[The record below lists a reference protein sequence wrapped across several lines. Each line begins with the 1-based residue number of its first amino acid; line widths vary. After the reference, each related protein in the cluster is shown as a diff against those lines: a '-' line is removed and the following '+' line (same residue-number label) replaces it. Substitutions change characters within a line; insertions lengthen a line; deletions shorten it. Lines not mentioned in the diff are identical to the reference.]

1 MRIVTKMDIVLTTL
15 NGLMILGVAGLAMW
29 LWTHN
34 LATVGVVAAAV
45 ALVLRLHSM
54 TYWIMWASTQLVQNL
69 GTLAEGMETIA
80 QPVTLVDKPGAKLLN
95 FKARMALADSAPKLM
110 AEMLNTLAE

>member
-1 MRIVTKMDIVLTTL
+1 
-15 NGLMILGVAGLAMW
+15 MILAVSALAMW
-29 LWTHN
+29 LWTHD
-34 LATVGVVAAAV
+34 LATVGVVAGAV

-80 QPVTLVDKPGAKLLN
+80 QPVTLSTNPAQPW
-95 FKARMALADSAPKLM
+95 FSA
-110 AEMLNTLAE
+110 TDCWS